1 MIHRK
6 FGATDRAATL
16 RERWLGGRGNRPG
29 GLFRGSIRFRLTVWF
44 TAALFAGLAL
54 FGIATWVAVSVTVTQ
69 SVDQALE
76 NRVEALAGFL
86 EYAAKAEAPEEL
98 SEELKEFAMGA
109 PEGTLLRIRDS
120 QGHEL
125 LPATPGIPAR
135 PATAGDRVYDE
146 ITLRGRPYRTLFAV
160 LNVRG
165 KRYEAFAGAN
175 LDQRVFILHRFGIA
189 LLLAV
194 PTVLLIAAFGGYW
207 LSRRALH
214 PVDEMTEA
222 ARSIGIDNLS
232 SSRLS
237 VPHTGDEL
245 ERLAGTWNGMLDR
258 LEHSVKRLSQFTADA
273 SHELRSP
280 IAFIRT
286 AAEVSL
292 RQERAPEA
300 YRETLRQIREES
312 ERTSQLIEDLLV
324 LARADAG
331 AVDLQFAPV
340 DLSGVVDE
348 VCRQESRRAQAKS
361 LDLKV
366 RVPGGSVVIEGND
379 PAIRRLLRV
388 LLENAIK
395 YTPAGGRIEVSLDQR
410 LERIELAVQDS
421 GIGISEPDL
430 PKVFDR
436 FYRADKARSRDEGG
450 CGLGLSIA
458 QWIARCHRAEIYA
471 ESGAGGGAVFRIEF
485 GIR

>member
-1 MIHRK
+1 MRR
-6 FGATDRAATL
+6 D
-16 RERWLGGRGNRPG
+16 RPG
-29 GLFRGSIRFRLTVWF
+29 GLFHGSIRFRLTIWF
-44 TAALFAGLAL
+44 MAALFAGLAL

-69 SVDQALE
+69 SVDRSLD
-76 NRVEALAGFL
+76 NRIAALAGFL
-86 EYAAKAEAPEEL
+86 EYTASAVSPEEL
-98 SEELKEFAMGA
+98 PEELKEFAMGA
-109 PEGTLLRIRDS
+109 PEGTLLRIRDP
-120 QGHEL
+120 QGHDL
-125 LPATPGIPAR
+125 LPPTPGIPSR
-135 PATAGDRVYDE
+135 PAKSGNRVYDE
-146 ITLRGRPYRTLFAV
+146 INLRGRPYRTLFAA

-165 KRYEAFAGAN
+165 KRFEVFAGAN
-175 LDQRVFILHRFGIA
+175 LDQRGFILHRFGIV
-189 LLLAV
+189 LLFAV

-232 SSRLS
+232 SRLS

-245 ERLAGTWNGMLDR
+245 ERLAGTWNGMLGR

-286 AAEVSL
+286 AAEVAL
-292 RQERAPEA
+292 RQERMPAA

-312 ERTSQLIEDLLV
+312 ERTSQLIEDLLD

-331 AVDLQFAPV
+331 AVDLQFAPL
-340 DLSGVVDE
+340 DLNSIVDE
-348 VCRQESRRAQAKS
+348 VCHQESQRAQAKA
-361 LDLKV
+361 LDLNV
-366 RVPGGSVVIEGND
+366 RVPGRSVVIEGND

-410 LERIELAVQDS
+410 AERIELAVQDS
-421 GIGISEPDL
+421 GIGIAAPDL

-458 QWIARCHRAEIYA
+458 QWIARCHRAEIFA

-485 GIR
+485 GVR